1 MFSSTRSTAALALRV
16 KPSSVLVPLRVAP
29 TAFISSSSAKPATA
43 IQPHR
48 DVEGPPLSVTGKPRR
63 EVPLPSQEKKEGV
76 MQYALT
82 TMDQVANWA
91 RQGSLWPMTFGLA
104 CCAIEMMHLSTP
116 RYDQDRLGIIFRASP
131 RQSDVMIV
139 AGTLTNKMAPAL
151 RQVYDQMPEPRWV
164 ISQGVQRTG
173 MTTPWL
179 TAFPQTCAA
188 HLELTDSILKLSPPL
203 STLIASG
210 PSAALTRTE
219 NAQPAIMATSVMI
232 LRVLEQDFHFRL
244 ADHIDITL
252 GHSLGEFAAL
262 VAGNY
267 LSYPSALT
275 ICRQRGEAMAR
286 CTAAASTTGK
296 TYGMVALVCEPHRL
310 DSLLSTIESF
320 LLPRGVASGWEAQST
335 GLHVDGPAIKE
346 VLIANVNSRN
356 QIVLSGDVAQIHS
369 LLVQLRQFGGH
380 DPRAVRLKAD
390 APFHSPVMA
399 PAAALMREL
408 LSPPQA
414 VINWPGEFPA
424 VSNVSARP
432 FESKEELRELVSR
445 GCVETVRWW
454 DSIRWVDRE
463 FGVRRW
469 VGCGPGVVGRNLV
482 GKEVGM
488 RGREGEGGVWG
499 LSGPGDVEGV
509 LRGLEETEGW
519 GEEGR

>member
-1 MFSSTRSTAALALRV
+1 MRSASRLAAPSRPLKLPTRPQCHDIHRPGQHG
-16 KPSSVLVPLRVAP
+16 PSSLLLAT
-29 TAFISSSSAKPATA
+29 TA
-43 IQPHR
+43 R
-48 DVEGPPLSVTGKPRR
+48 PLSTKPRKAPKTALFFPGITSSPSHTAR
-63 EVPLPSQEKKEGV
+63 IPLNPPTG
-76 MQYALT
+76 
-82 TMDQVANWA
+82 
-91 RQGSLWPMTFGLA
+91 
-104 CCAIEMMHLSTP
+104 
-116 RYDQDRLGIIFRASP
+116 
-131 RQSDVMIV
+131 
-139 AGTLTNKMAPAL
+139 
-151 RQVYDQMPEPRWV
+151 
-164 ISQGVQRTG
+164 QGVQRTG

-179 TAFPQTCAA
+179 AAFPKTCAA
-188 HLELTDSILKLSPPL
+188 HLALTDSILQLSPPL

-232 LRVLEQDFHFRL
+232 LRVLEQDFGFRL

-252 GHSLGEFAAL
+252 CVAPSPSPLVPSLLVSFPLVPSPPRRVSPANPPFPSGHSLGEFAAL

-267 LSYPSALT
+267 LPYATALR
-275 ICRQRGEAMAR
+275 ICRRRAEEMAR
-286 CTAAASTTGK
+286 CTAAASTSGK

-310 DSLLSTIESF
+310 DSLLATIESF
-320 LLPRGVASGWEAQST
+320 LLPRGVASGWESPG
-335 GLHVDGPAIKE
+335 GLHVEGPAIKE
-346 VLIANVNSRN
+346 VLVANVNSRN

-414 VINWPGEFPA
+414 VIDWPGAFPA

-432 FESKEELRELVSR
+432 FASKEELRELVSR

-509 LRGLEETEGW
+509 LRGLEETEGC
-519 GEEGR
+519 GEEGA